1 MPEDAAHASEGE
13 ASLKHPSAPTSPAI
27 SAGDL
32 MTRLYAFADDSMQ
45 GREAGTEGSVRATR
59 YLAAETRRIGL
70 QPGGENGSFFQ
81 TVPMVNRAVDS
92 SSSLDVGGAQ
102 FRLDQDFI
110 PIPLVPIL
118 PYGWQIQAKSAPAFY
133 AGRVGDSLTPAI
145 LAQSAGKFVVF
156 GPALDEAGK
165 PTPLLFIHG
174 PPAPLPGA
182 AAVAFAT
189 LEIIPEETRDFLHQ
203 PHPVLT
209 TTIEKKRRIPLSLL
223 ISSAIAEKAF
233 GGSFASLKPGTVGK
247 PIEGH
252 IKSTATPPAAPARNV
267 VAILP
272 GSDARLR
279 GEYVALGAHN
289 DHIGIRRGPGAIDHD
304 SLRLFN
310 AMARPEGEEKPAK
323 PVTTAQLATI
333 QWELDSVRRLRPP
346 RSDSIFNGAD
356 DDGSGSVTL
365 LEIAEAFARGK
376 DRPKRSMLFV
386 WHGAEE
392 KGLFGS
398 EWFTDHPTVP
408 RDSIVAQLNL
418 DMIGRGSASDV
429 QGGGPNALDLVG
441 SRRLSTELGGLIEQI
456 NRRRRAAF
464 KIDYRYDARGDPTNL
479 YCRADHFMYARF
491 GIPIA
496 YFTTGFHRDFHQVTD
511 EPQYIDYDHMARVAG
526 LVRDVALSL
535 ADLDHRLVVDQ
546 PKPDPNAPCRQ

>member
-1 MPEDAAHASEGE
+1 
-13 ASLKHPSAPTSPAI
+13 
-27 SAGDL
+27 
-32 MTRLYAFADDSMQ
+32 MTRLYVFADDSME
-45 GREAGTEGSVRATR
+45 GRDAGTQGNVRGTN
-59 YLAAETRRIGL
+59 YLAAEARRIGL
-70 QPGGENGSFFQ
+70 EPGGENGSFFQ
-81 TVPMVNRAVDS
+81 TVPMVNRGTDS
-92 SSSLDVGGAQ
+92 SSTLEVAGAP
-102 FRLDQDFI
+102 FLVDQDFI
-110 PIPLVPIL
+110 PIPLVRL
-118 PYGWQIQAKSAPAFY
+118 LSYGWQIQAESAPAFY
-133 AGRVGDSLTPAI
+133 AGKVGDSLTPAI

-156 GPALDEAGK
+156 APGLSENGK

-174 PPAPLPGA
+174 PPPALPAA

-189 LEIIPEETRDFLHQ
+189 RDILPKETLDFLHQ
-203 PHPVLT
+203 PQPVLT
-209 TTIEKKRRIPLSLL
+209 STLEKKRRIPLSLL
-223 ISSAIAEKAF
+223 ISSALAEKLF
-233 GGSFASLKPGTVGK
+233 GRPLASLTPGTMGK
-247 PIEGH
+247 PVAGH
-252 IKSTATPPAAPARNV
+252 IKFFATPPAAPARNV

-272 GSDARLR
+272 GSDPRLR

-289 DHIGIRRGPGAIDHD
+289 DHIGVRHAPEALDHD

-310 AMARPEGEEKPAK
+310 AIARPEGEEKLAEPLTPAQR
-323 PVTTAQLATI
+323 TTI
-333 QWELDSVRRLRPP
+333 RRELDSLRRIRPP
-346 RSDSIFNGAD
+346 RPDSIFNGAD
-356 DDGSGSVTL
+356 DDGTGSVTL
-365 LEIAEAFARGK
+365 LEIAEAFARGQP
-376 DRPKRSMLFV
+376 RPKRSILFV

-418 DMIGRGSASDV
+418 DMVGRGGASDV
-429 QGGGPNALDLVG
+429 RGGGPNALDLVG

-456 NRRRRAAF
+456 NRPRRPAF
-464 KIDYRYDARGDPTNL
+464 KIDYRYDVRGDPTNL

-526 LVRDVALSL
+526 LVRGVALSV